1 MNIGDAVC
9 VLNKRY
15 EDLPCN
21 VTGKIY
27 KVNPTWLRPYGVRVN
42 EYSNNKSAS
51 GLYYFDIDELFK
63 LDTPSMYPSTLF
75 SRAIDDAKTYIN
87 AKLGIKENKIMKN
100 KQLIKGYKKAVVK
113 FYTSI
118 DEYGIP
124 KENSNGE
131 EGVLYALYD
140 ENIAVGNFVLCANE
154 YGVHT
159 IGQVTKIFEN
169 DAEIDLRKCRE
180 IICKI
185 DYSNYVERQARLKKI
200 EKLKTAMAKK
210 KEELNELA
218 VYQALAA
225 TSPEMAEMLK
235 ELKELL

>member
-1 MNIGDAVC
+1 MNIGDAVR

-15 EDLPCN
+15 EDLPCD
-21 VTGKIY
+21 VTGEIF
-27 KVNPTWLRPYGVRVN
+27 KVNPTWLHPYGVRVN
-42 EYSNNKSAS
+42 EYANPKSAN
-51 GLYYFDIDELFK
+51 GLYYFDTDELFEM
-63 LDTPSMYPSTLF
+63 DMASMYPSTLF
-75 SRAIDDAKTYIN
+75 SSAIDDAYIN
-87 AKLGIKENKIMKN
+87 IKFGIKENKIMKN
-100 KQLIKGYKKAVVK
+100 KQLIKGYKKAIVK
-113 FYTSI
+113 FYISN

-140 ENIAVGNFVLCANE
+140 EDIEVGNFVLCANE
-154 YGVHT
+154 YEAHK
-159 IGQVTKIFEN
+159 IGQITKIFEN
-169 DAEIDLRKCRE
+169 DAEIDVRKCRE

-185 DYSNYVERQARLKKI
+185 DYSKYVERQERLKKI

-218 VYQALAA
+218 VYQTLAA
-225 TSPEMAEMLK
+225 TSPEMAEMLE